1 MLLPLLHL
9 ASCLALAG
17 AAYRGAPKS
26 APLPFV
32 IACAATSITA
42 VFHPFAVEAF
52 VAWYSGALYETAPPA
67 AVDLARMAA
76 FAALALLPCLGLI
89 PGVRRR
95 PRLVASLALCALAP
109 CASGLVR

>member
-1 MLLPLLHL
+1 MLVSLLHI

-17 AAYRGAPKS
+17 AAICGAPKS

-32 IACAATSITA
+32 IAGAATGITV
-42 VFHPFAVEAF
+42 VFYPFAVEAF
-52 VAWYSGALYETAPPA
+52 VAWYSGAMYETAPLA
-67 AVDLARMAA
+67 AVGLAGMAA

-89 PGVRRR
+89 PGIRRR

-109 CASGLVR
+109 CAAGLIR